1 MEPGGIPSHPASKP
15 GIPNRATPL
24 PELCRSFNHQASQS
38 WLFQGT
44 GAIQGALNGFPRLHA
59 AVVHTHP
66 SALALPNPFIFA
78 GDPATALEVINP
90 ATSPCLF
97 PLSKLMSGGSRSR
110 ATISRRLDSDLTACG
125 TYQGLPKAERNT
137 TAMVVIFH
145 QWTHQLID

>member
-1 MEPGGIPSHPASKP
+1 MLDGDSVQQPGRAIFYRDRHGRTTIKWQRQFSLCARGMEPGGIPSHPASKP

-90 ATSPCLF
+90 LT
-97 PLSKLMSGGSRSR
+97 KREGK
-110 ATISRRLDSDLTACG
+110 RRVPK
-125 TYQGLPKAERNT
+125 QGYY
-137 TAMVVIFH
+137 
-145 QWTHQLID
+145 

>member
-1 MEPGGIPSHPASKP
+1 MAGKRQFSLCARGMEPGGIPSHPASKP

-90 ATSPCLF
+90 YVSGITHCFALFDKITECSSATSPCFIPSFQTDEVMLQ
-97 PLSKLMSGGSRSR
+97 L
-110 ATISRRLDSDLTACG
+110 A
-125 TYQGLPKAERNT
+125 
-137 TAMVVIFH
+137 FH
-145 QWTHQLID
+145 FMCF